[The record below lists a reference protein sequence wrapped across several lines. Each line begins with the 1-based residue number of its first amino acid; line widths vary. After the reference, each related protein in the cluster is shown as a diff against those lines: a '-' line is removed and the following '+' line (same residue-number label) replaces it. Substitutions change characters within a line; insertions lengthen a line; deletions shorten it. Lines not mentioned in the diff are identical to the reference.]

1 MIAQGAGGAIV
12 NIASNAGKV
21 GYPNMAAYNAS
32 KAAVINLTRSLA
44 QEWAE
49 HGINV
54 NAVCP
59 GGVDTPML
67 LSVAEWITARTGRD
81 PHMLVKEMKPR
92 QLNRHVQPI
101 EVGRVVAF
109 LTTAAPTWNNWAR
122 QPSFA
127 VSMLDLAAWLLGAQP
142 AEESVQVGTP
152 LEVRLDAAAYQRRV
166 RFLPPADQSLASATI
181 QAQPTAE
188 GVLKAAFEATLA
200 AGIYRVELARLEGSA
215 ETRHFAVNVDP
226 SEGNLAH
233 LGAPELASRLK
244 DVKYR
249 YVRAGG
255 FQYEGSD
262 AAGYDLSEAMLYGLI
277 VLLLGEQLLAYSAGY
292 HPRPARHAAQGGS
305 P

>member
-1 MIAQGAGGAIV
+1 MGRGIAEALAEAGADVAVGDLAIAPVQETARLVEGRGRRALAVPLDVTQPASVEAAIARTAEALGRLDGWVNNAGIIKMDAALDIALDDWEAQMRVNVSGLFVCCQLAAKRMIAQGAGGAIV

-67 LSVAEWITARTGRD
+67 LSVAEWITARTGGD

-109 LTTAAPTWNNWAR
+109 LLSDHALIIRGQAIN
-122 QPSFA
+122 
-127 VSMLDLAAWLLGAQP
+127 LDG
-142 AEESVQVGTP
+142 GDTP
-152 LEVRLDAAAYQRRV
+152 Y
-166 RFLPPADQSLASATI
+166 
-181 QAQPTAE
+181 
-188 GVLKAAFEATLA
+188 
-200 AGIYRVELARLEGSA
+200 
-215 ETRHFAVNVDP
+215 
-226 SEGNLAH
+226 
-233 LGAPELASRLK
+233 
-244 DVKYR
+244 
-249 YVRAGG
+249 
-255 FQYEGSD
+255 
-262 AAGYDLSEAMLYGLI
+262 
-277 VLLLGEQLLAYSAGY
+277 
-292 HPRPARHAAQGGS
+292 
-305 P
+305 